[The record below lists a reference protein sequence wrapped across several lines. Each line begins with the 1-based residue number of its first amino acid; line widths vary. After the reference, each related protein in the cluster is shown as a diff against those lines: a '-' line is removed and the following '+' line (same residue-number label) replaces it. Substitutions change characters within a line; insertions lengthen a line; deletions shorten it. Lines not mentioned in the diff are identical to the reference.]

1 MSDTIEGKGS
11 CLCGA
16 VHINVKSI
24 NKNVSACHCRRCRKW
39 GGGPL
44 MAIHCGSDV
53 SFEGEDNISVYDSS
67 DWGERDFCK
76 KCGSHLFFR
85 LKENQH
91 YVIPA
96 GLFED
101 QEFFVFDNQV
111 FIDRKPS
118 FYSFANKTTNMT
130 EAEFYEMYSSS

>member
-1 MSDTIEGKGS
+1 MSDTMEGKGS

-16 VHINVKSI
+16 VRINAKNI
-24 NKNVSACHCRRCRKW
+24 NKNVGACHCGMCRKW

-44 MAIHCGSDV
+44 MIIHCGNDV

-67 DWGERDFCK
+67 DWGERGFCK

-91 YVIPA
+91 YVIPV

>member
-1 MSDTIEGKGS
+1 MSDTIKGKGS

-16 VHINVKSI
+16 VRINAKNAS
-24 NKNVSACHCRRCRKW
+24 KNVVACHCGMCRKW

-44 MAIHCGSDV
+44 MAISCGKDV

-67 DWGERDFCK
+67 DWGERGFCK

-91 YVIPA
+91 YIIPT

-101 QEFFVFDNQV
+101 QAFFVFDNQV
-111 FIDRKPS
+111 FIDKKPA
-118 FYSFANKTTNMT
+118 FYTFKNETTNMT
-130 EAEFYEMYSSS
+130 EAEFYKMYSSS